1 MGRIRKLLYICPIK
15 KSVYTFRTKDQQ
27 LNWLQALFM
36 FGRHQTIYIY
46 YMKKEQIIRQCYGG
60 MKEKH
65 GMETVTLFHVGDSY
79 EAYFEDAETI
89 TRIMEAP
96 LFKMTAAN
104 IPAVRISDTAMED
117 CRNRLLDAG
126 HEVCVSEF
134 RGASGRHILKI
145 L

>member
-1 MGRIRKLLYICPIK
+1 
-15 KSVYTFRTKDQQ
+15 
-27 LNWLQALFM
+27 
-36 FGRHQTIYIY
+36 
-46 YMKKEQIIRQCYGG
+46 MKKEQIIRQCYGG

-65 GMETVTLFHVGDSY
+65 GVETITLFHVGDSY

-89 TRIMEAP
+89 SRIMVAP

>member
-1 MGRIRKLLYICPIK
+1 MREQFRLQKMGRVRNLLYICPIK
-15 KSVYTFRTKDQQ
+15 KSVYTFRTKKQQ

-36 FGRHQTIYIY
+36 FGRHQTIHIYI
-46 YMKKEQIIRQCYGG
+46 MKKEQIIRQCYGG

-65 GMETVTLFHVGDSY
+65 GMETIILFHVGDSY

-104 IPAVRISDTAMED
+104 IPAGSI
-117 CRNRLLDAG
+117 
-126 HEVCVSEF
+126 
-134 RGASGRHILKI
+134 
-145 L
+145 

>member
-1 MGRIRKLLYICPIK
+1 MK
-15 KSVYTFRTKDQQ
+15 TQQ
-27 LNWLQALFM
+27 LNRLQVLFM
-36 FGRHQTIYIY
+36 FGGHQTIHIYII
-46 YMKKEQIIRQCYGG
+46 MKKEQIIRQCYGS

-65 GMETVTLFHVGDSY
+65 GMETITLFHVGDSY

-89 TRIMEAP
+89 ARIMEAP
-96 LFKMTAAN
+96 FFKMTAAN
-104 IPAVRISDTAMED
+104 IPAVRIPDTAMEE

-145 L
+145 Q

>member
-1 MGRIRKLLYICPIK
+1 MK
-15 KSVYTFRTKDQQ
+15 TQQ
-27 LNWLQALFM
+27 LNRLQVLFM
-36 FGRHQTIYIY
+36 LGGHQTIHIYII
-46 YMKKEQIIRQCYGG
+46 MKKEQIIRQCYGS

-65 GMETVTLFHVGDSY
+65 GMETITLFHVGDSY

-89 TRIMEAP
+89 ARIMEAP
-96 LFKMTAAN
+96 FFKMTAAN
-104 IPAVRISDTAMED
+104 IPAVRIPDTAMEE

-145 L
+145 Q

>member
-1 MGRIRKLLYICPIK
+1 MNSRKPYGDEARQAAEECE
-15 KSVYTFRTKDQQ
+15 QQ
-27 LNWLQALFM
+27 YGVQAIPVNCEQL
-36 FGRHQTIYIY
+36 
-46 YMKKEQIIRQCYGG
+46 KE
-60 MKEKH
+60 
-65 GMETVTLFHVGDSY
+65 
-79 EAYFEDAETI
+79 EDI

-104 IPAVRISDTAMED
+104 IPAVRISDTAMEE

>member
-1 MGRIRKLLYICPIK
+1 
-15 KSVYTFRTKDQQ
+15 
-27 LNWLQALFM
+27 M

-89 TRIMEAP
+89 TRIMEVP

-104 IPAVRISDTAMED
+104 IPVVRISDTAMEE

-134 RGASGRHILKI
+134 RGASDRHILKI

>member
-1 MGRIRKLLYICPIK
+1 
-15 KSVYTFRTKDQQ
+15 
-27 LNWLQALFM
+27 
-36 FGRHQTIYIY
+36 
-46 YMKKEQIIRQCYGG
+46 MKKEQIIRQCYGG

-65 GMETVTLFHVGDSY
+65 GVETITLFHVGDSY

-89 TRIMEAP
+89 TRIMEVP

-104 IPAVRISDTAMED
+104 IPAVRISDTAMEE

>member
-1 MGRIRKLLYICPIK
+1 LPNKKVCIYLSDERPTAELVAGIYIYI
-15 KSVYTFRTKDQQ
+15 S
-27 LNWLQALFM
+27 
-36 FGRHQTIYIY
+36 IYIY

-104 IPAVRISDTAMED
+104 IPAVRISDTSHGGMSKPVVG
-117 CRNRLLDAG
+117 CRT
-126 HEVCVSEF
+126 
-134 RGASGRHILKI
+134 
-145 L
+145 